1 MIELSD
7 INLIAK
13 GNQRATY
20 FYPDDSNKLIKID
33 YKKSKKFNQTKED
46 IKWYKLLKKRGFA
59 DFSHLPKYYGIVDT
73 SLGKGQVLEL
83 IRDYD
88 GAISKTLKYY
98 LEENGALYYKKE
110 LEKFRSFF
118 LDNLILF
125 NEGMRGKNVLIR
137 KKNEKEVEFVL
148 IDGLGDDNW
157 FRLPNLFKK
166 YLEKKIVRRWNKFY
180 KKHIK
185 EYEEKETAR

>member
-33 YKKSKKFNQTKED
+33 YKKVKNLTK
-46 IKWYKLLKKRGFA
+46 
-59 DFSHLPKYYGIVDT
+59 
-73 SLGKGQVLEL
+73 
-83 IRDYD
+83 
-88 GAISKTLKYY
+88 
-98 LEENGALYYKKE
+98 
-110 LEKFRSFF
+110 F